1 MICPKCYEKARDC
14 ECHEAKPKTFALGPL
29 EQFSEQSNAKTYM
42 QPGRTISDWR
52 NSPKPSPLIG
62 LLPLMKPL
70 TPTTQL
76 DDSRISELDVSIE
89 STRSP
94 CENCK
99 QKAILSE
106 ADLCADCEH
115 ELTILNRLE
124 HGDPLYIL
132 TDRLT
137 FHPVLSIRS
146 RPNTTLYEVTVPDIS
161 SSILVSLEDF
171 YLDIPSLVTA
181 GISLANDA
189 ILRFNHLH
197 KQYLTLP

>member
-1 MICPKCYEKARDC
+1 
-14 ECHEAKPKTFALGPL
+14 
-29 EQFSEQSNAKTYM
+29 
-42 QPGRTISDWR
+42 
-52 NSPKPSPLIG
+52 
-62 LLPLMKPL
+62 MKSL

-76 DDSRISELDVSIE
+76 DDHRISELDVSIE
-89 STRSP
+89 STRAP
-94 CENCK
+94 CENC
-99 QKAILSE
+99 QQTAILSE
-106 ADLCADCEH
+106 NSLCADCEH
-115 ELTILNRLE
+115 EAKIITQHDE
-124 HGDPLYIL
+124 HPGSVYIL

-146 RPNTTLYEVTVPDIS
+146 RPNTTLYEVTVPDIT

-197 KQYLTLP
+197 KQYLTSN